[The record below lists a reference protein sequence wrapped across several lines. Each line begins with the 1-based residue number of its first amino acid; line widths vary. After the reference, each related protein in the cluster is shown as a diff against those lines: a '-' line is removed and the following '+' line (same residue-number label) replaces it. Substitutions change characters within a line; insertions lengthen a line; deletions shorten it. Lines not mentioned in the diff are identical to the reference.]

1 MTIIP
6 TASPWVRICHV
17 DEVPV
22 GAMFAPPD
30 ETLAPVVVFNVDG
43 QFHVTS
49 NICTH
54 NIAML
59 SDGSFDG
66 RTVECP
72 LHGGAFDVV
81 TGEAVAYPCEIAL
94 QRFNVRIDAG
104 DVFIQLQAQ
113 EPGQ

>member
-6 TASPWVRICHV
+6 TAAPWARVCHV
-17 DEVPV
+17 DEIPA
-22 GAMFAPPD
+22 GSMYALDDPALPPI
-30 ETLAPVVVFNVDG
+30 VVFNVDG
-43 QFHVTS
+43 QLHATS
-49 NICTH
+49 NLCTH

-59 SDGSFDG
+59 SDGTFDG

-94 QRFNVRIDAG
+94 QRFTIRIEAG
-104 DVFIQLQAQ
+104 DVFVQPQAQ
-113 EPGQ
+113 DLG